1 MQFLRHF
8 MERRRM
14 RRFMVELARATAR

>member
-1 MQFLRHF
+1 MQFLRHLI
-8 MERRRM
+8 ERRRM